1 MHRLRAS
8 RDPFWDADGAAVRRD
23 RTRQRILG
31 GAALAMAI
39 AACGLTTA
47 VWIRELAPFAS
58 RIGLG

>member
-8 RDPFWDADGAAVRRD
+8 RDPYWDVDGAAVRRE
-23 RTRQRILG
+23 RVRQRILG

-47 VWIRELAPFAS
+47 VWLRELAPLAT